1 MMKNLPQTIVAL
13 AVLLIPTLSA
23 SAADWPQFRGPGSAG
38 ISGETDLPINWSAEK
53 NVVWKKA
60 LRSCDRTATS
70 TASARRETR
79 RRSRRA

>member
-38 ISGETDLPINWSAEK
+38 ISDVTSKSD
-53 NVVWKKA
+53 VVPK
-60 LRSCDRTATS
+60 
-70 TASARRETR
+70 E
-79 RRSRRA
+79 